1 MVWSKPSNDYVK
13 DVQNFVITLLPGFNL
28 VYYVMFISM
37 GYLSKDST
45 IRYFDNLLQNILQL
59 LQHITNLKPCPFNVK
74 LR

>member
-28 VYYVMFISM
+28 VYYVMFISN
-37 GYLSKDST
+37 DST

-59 LQHITNLKPCPFNVK
+59 LQHITNLKP
-74 LR
+74 